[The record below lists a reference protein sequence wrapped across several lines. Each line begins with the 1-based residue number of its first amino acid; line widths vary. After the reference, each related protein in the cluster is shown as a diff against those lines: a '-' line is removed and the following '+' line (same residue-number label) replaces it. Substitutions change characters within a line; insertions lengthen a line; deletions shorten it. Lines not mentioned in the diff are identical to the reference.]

1 MRAEFLEQPA
11 DALPSRLDGS
21 CRSVSQ
27 QRLELGEHMFDRIEV
42 LTVGRQEE
50 QLGAGCADRSTHRG
64 SFVAAEI
71 VDHHDVASA
80 QGRRQELRD
89 VGQEAEAVD
98 RPVEHTGRGDPVA
111 SQSGDEGQR
120 LPMTIRHFVHQAL
133 PHGAPAVRAGHV
145 DLSLGFIDEHQP
157 PLRLTTRPAAERRP
171 SSLV

>member
-71 VDHHDVASA
+71 VHHHNVASVQA
-80 QGRRQELRD
+80 RRQELRD
-89 VGQEAEAVD
+89 VGQELRPLIGPSNTQGAV
-98 RPVEHTGRGDPVA
+98 
-111 SQSGDEGQR
+111 
-120 LPMTIRHFVHQAL
+120 IRSHR
-133 PHGAPAVRAGHV
+133 RAAMKV
-145 DLSLGFIDEHQP
+145 SVFQ
-157 PLRLTTRPAAERRP
+157 
-171 SSLV
+171 